1 MTREL
6 QERLRF
12 LKRVIEKEI
21 GYLDYSLNQ
30 ISSISFDVENT
41 ERLSTD
47 HQLAE
52 TVEAFT
58 SRFARLQDT
67 VGDKLLPNWLKA
79 LGEQTGAV
87 IDNLDRAEKLG
98 MLTSADS
105 WLEMRQLRNLMVHEY
120 IESPEI
126 LGNALES
133 AKAYCPIMVK
143 FSHNLLND
151 LTDRGMLAEVTNDK
165 GQG

>member
-1 MTREL
+1 MKTDL
-6 QERLRF
+6 KERLSF

-21 GYLDYSLNQ
+21 HYLSYSLEQVSEMEFTLDNARKL
-30 ISSISFDVENT
+30 SSD
-41 ERLSTD
+41 D
-47 HQLAE
+47 QLAE

-67 VGDKLLPNWLKA
+67 LGDKLLPSWLRA

-98 MLTSADS
+98 LLDSADR
-105 WLEMRQLRNLMVHEY
+105 WLEIRQLRNLMVHEY

-133 AKAYCPIMVK
+133 AKAYTPVMMSFAEK
-143 FSHNLLND
+143 LLED
-151 LTDRGMLAEVTNDK
+151 LLRRGLLLDSNQAEFH
-165 GQG
+165 